1 MNFLLYL
8 SPESTEIYQMISRR
22 IRVVENTPICRKYDI
37 YGWFDVNEKTMTIC
51 TDRIVSRNDS
61 EHYVNETLLH
71 ESVHIAQYCK
81 NKSLTP
87 LGITPSQLQL
97 SSRRNQDVESAVKIS
112 GPLVRQ
118 IEREAFWMEDKPN
131 EVKYVVKKYCL

>member
-1 MNFLLYL
+1 MDFLLYL

-22 IRVVENTPICRKYDI
+22 IRVVENAPICRKYDI
-37 YGWFDVNEKTMTIC
+37 YGWFNANEKTMTIC
-51 TDRIVSRNDS
+51 TDRIVSGGDYRY
-61 EHYVNETLLH
+61 YVNETLLH
-71 ESVHIAQYCK
+71 ESVHVAQYCK

-87 LGITPSQLQL
+87 LGIASSQIQL
-97 SSRRNQDVESAVKIS
+97 SSRRNQDVESSVRLLGS
-112 GPLVRQ
+112 SVRQ

>member
-1 MNFLLYL
+1 MDFLLYL

-37 YGWFDVNEKTMTIC
+37 YGWFNVNEKIMTIC
-51 TDRIVSRNDS
+51 TDRIVSRGES
-61 EHYVNETLLH
+61 EYYVNETLLH

-87 LGITPSQLQL
+87 LGIASSQMKL

-112 GPLVRQ
+112 GPSVRQ

>member
-1 MNFLLYL
+1 
-8 SPESTEIYQMISRR
+8 MISRR
-22 IRVVENTPICRKYDI
+22 VQVVENTLICRKYDI
-37 YGWFDVNEKTMTIC
+37 YGWFNVNEKIMTIC
-51 TDRIVSRNDS
+51 TDRILSRGES
-61 EHYVNETLLH
+61 KYYVNETLLH

-87 LGITPSQLQL
+87 LGISSSQMNL

-112 GPLVRQ
+112 GPSVRQ

-131 EVKYVVKKYCL
+131 EVKYVVKKYCF

>member
-1 MNFLLYL
+1 MEFLLYL
-8 SPESTEIYQMISRR
+8 SPESTEIYQIISRK

-37 YGWFDVNEKTMTIC
+37 YGWFNITKKTMTIC
-51 TDRIVSRNDS
+51 TDRIVSNDNS
-61 EHYVNETLLH
+61 KYYMNETLLH

-87 LGITPSQLQL
+87 LGVASSQLQL

-112 GPLVRQ
+112 GPSVRQ

>member
-1 MNFLLYL
+1 MDFILYL
-8 SPESTEIYQMISRR
+8 SPESTEVYQMISRR

-37 YGWFDVNEKTMTIC
+37 YGWFNMNEKTMSIC
-51 TDRIVSRNDS
+51 TDRIISRGES
-61 EHYVNETLLH
+61 EYYVNETLLH

-87 LGITPSQLQL
+87 LGIASSQLQL
-97 SSRRNQDVESAVKIS
+97 SSRRNQDVESAVKML
-112 GPLVRQ
+112 GPSVRQ

>member
-1 MNFLLYL
+1 MDFLLYL
-8 SPESTEIYQMISRR
+8 SPESTEIYQMISRKV
-22 IRVVENTPICRKYDI
+22 RVVENTPICRKYDI
-37 YGWFDVNEKTMTIC
+37 YGWFNVNEKIMTIC
-51 TDRIVSRNDS
+51 TDRIVSRNDYRY
-61 EHYVNETLLH
+61 YVNETLLH
-71 ESVHIAQYCK
+71 ESVHVAQYCK

-87 LGITPSQLQL
+87 LGIASSQLQL

-112 GPLVRQ
+112 GPSVRQ

>member
-1 MNFLLYL
+1 MEFLLYL
-8 SPESTEIYQMISRR
+8 SPESTEIYQIISRR

-37 YGWFDVNEKTMTIC
+37 YGWFDVTKKTMTIC
-51 TDRIVSRNDS
+51 TDRIISNNDS
-61 EHYVNETLLH
+61 QYYMNETLLH

-87 LGITPSQLQL
+87 LGVRSSQLQL

-112 GPLVRQ
+112 GSLVRQ

>member
-1 MNFLLYL
+1 MDFLLYL

-37 YGWFDVNEKTMTIC
+37 YGWFNVNEKTMTIC
-51 TDRIVSRNDS
+51 TDRIVSRGD
-61 EHYVNETLLH
+61 HRYYVNETLLH

-81 NKSLTP
+81 NKSLIP
-87 LGITPSQLQL
+87 LGIASSQLQL
-97 SSRRNQDVESAVKIS
+97 SSRRNQDVESAVRIS
-112 GPLVRQ
+112 GPSVRQ

>member
-1 MNFLLYL
+1 MEFLLYL
-8 SPESTEIYQMISRR
+8 SPQSMEIYQMISRR
-22 IRVVENTPICRKYDI
+22 IKIVENTPICRKHDI
-37 YGWFDVNEKTMTIC
+37 YGWFNVIEKTMTIC
-51 TDRIVSRNDS
+51 TDRIISRNDS
-61 EHYVNETLLH
+61 EYYINETLLH

-87 LGITPSQLQL
+87 LGIDSSQLQL

>member
-37 YGWFDVNEKTMTIC
+37 YGWFDVNKKTMTIC

-61 EHYVNETLLH
+61 EYYVNETLLH

-81 NKSLTP
+81 NKSLIP

-112 GPLVRQ
+112 GPSVRQ

-131 EVKYVVKKYCL
+131 KVKYVVKKYCL

>member
-1 MNFLLYL
+1 MEFLLYL
-8 SPESTEIYQMISRR
+8 SPQSMEIYQIISRR
-22 IRVVENTPICRKYDI
+22 IKIVENTPICRKHDI
-37 YGWFDVNEKTMTIC
+37 YGWFNVIEKTMTIC
-51 TDRIVSRNDS
+51 TDRIISRNDS
-61 EHYVNETLLH
+61 EYYINETLLH

-87 LGITPSQLQL
+87 LGIDSSQLQL

>member
-1 MNFLLYL
+1 MDFLLYL

-22 IRVVENTPICRKYDI
+22 IRVVENTSICRKYDI
-37 YGWFDVNEKTMTIC
+37 YGWFNVNEKIMTIC
-51 TDRIVSRNDS
+51 TDRIVSRNDYRY
-61 EHYVNETLLH
+61 YVNETLLH
-71 ESVHIAQYCK
+71 ESVHVAQYCK

-87 LGITPSQLQL
+87 LGIASSQLQL

-131 EVKYVVKKYCL
+131 EVKYVVKKYCF

>member
-1 MNFLLYL
+1 MDFLLYL
-8 SPESTEIYQMISRR
+8 SPESTEIYQMISSR

-37 YGWFDVNEKTMTIC
+37 YGWFNVNEKIMTIC
-51 TDRIVSRNDS
+51 TDRIVSRGES
-61 EHYVNETLLH
+61 EYYVNETLLH

-87 LGITPSQLQL
+87 LGIAPSQLQL

-112 GPLVRQ
+112 GPSVRQ

>member
-1 MNFLLYL
+1 
-8 SPESTEIYQMISRR
+8 MISRR

-37 YGWFDVNEKTMTIC
+37 YGWFNINEKTMTIC
-51 TDRIVSRNDS
+51 TDRIVSRGES
-61 EHYVNETLLH
+61 EYYVNETLLH
-71 ESVHIAQYCK
+71 EFVHIAQYCK

-87 LGITPSQLQL
+87 LGIASSQLQL
-97 SSRRNQDVESAVKIS
+97 SSRRNQDVESAVKMI
-112 GPLVRQ
+112 GPSVRQ

>member
-1 MNFLLYL
+1 MDFLLYL
-8 SPESTEIYQMISRR
+8 SPESTEIYQMISSR

-37 YGWFDVNEKTMTIC
+37 YGWFNVNEKIMTIC
-51 TDRIVSRNDS
+51 TDRIISRGES
-61 EHYVNETLLH
+61 EYYMNETLLH

-87 LGITPSQLQL
+87 LGIASSQLQL

-112 GPLVRQ
+112 GPSVRQ

>member
-1 MNFLLYL
+1 MDFLLYL
-8 SPESTEIYQMISRR
+8 SPESTEIYQMISRKV
-22 IRVVENTPICRKYDI
+22 RVVENTPICRKYDI
-37 YGWFDVNEKTMTIC
+37 YGWFNVNEKIMTIC
-51 TDRIVSRNDS
+51 TDRIVSRNDYRY
-61 EHYVNETLLH
+61 YVNETLLH
-71 ESVHIAQYCK
+71 ESVHVAQYCK

-87 LGITPSQLQL
+87 LGIASSQLQL

-131 EVKYVVKKYCL
+131 EVKYVVKKYCF

>member
-1 MNFLLYL
+1 MEFLLYL
-8 SPESTEIYQMISRR
+8 SPESTEIYQIISRR

-37 YGWFDVNEKTMTIC
+37 YGWFDANEKTMTIC

-61 EHYVNETLLH
+61 EYYVNETLLH

-87 LGITPSQLQL
+87 LGITPLQLQL
-97 SSRRNQDVESAVKIS
+97 SSRRNRDVESAVKMA